1 MEREQESV
9 QEGSDPAKSGG
20 KRPGRGWTQR
30 FTGPIR
36 YRRFT
41 DLDAGGRP
49 SIFFKF
55 ELAPGQSD
63 LPQGVY
69 DILHELKYLDRNPAD
84 LEHGRN
90 PCPTGL
96 TFNRSKKHGRVW
108 RLPDTPPG
116 RTAADVIDGKLRTLA
131 ATLEREPGQSR

>member
-9 QEGSDPAKSGG
+9 QEEKDAAGSGG
-20 KRPGRGWTQR
+20 KRLGRSWTER
-30 FTGPIR
+30 FTGPVR

-69 DILHELKYLDRNPAD
+69 DILHEMKYLDRNPAD
-84 LEHGRN
+84 HEHGQK

-96 TFNRSKKHGRVW
+96 AFNRSKKHGRVW
-108 RLPDTPPG
+108 RLPDTAVG
-116 RTAADVIDGKLRTLA
+116 RTAADIIDGKLRDLA
-131 ATLEREPGQSR
+131 ATLEGEAGPSR